1 MGDVVLSDGHWHT
14 LQMVKNG
21 SATVIQ
27 VDSGHP
33 RVIQHMTQDFGGLDV
48 LTFSL
53 GGIPP
58 GPAQQKTAAGEAE
71 ELFFLTS
78 DYTIRAIF
86 QTLTVNKRDFRSP
99 NTFQVILSVIFNT
112 KNVTYIVGLGGAP
125 FKELSTVMQP
135 LVNSLT
141 RP

>member
-1 MGDVVLSDGHWHT
+1 MRLKS
-14 LQMVKNG
+14 
-21 SATVIQ
+21 
-27 VDSGHP
+27 
-33 RVIQHMTQDFGGLDV
+33 F
-48 LTFSL
+48 
-53 GGIPP
+53 
-58 GPAQQKTAAGEAE
+58 
-71 ELFFLTS
+71 FFLTS